1 MYRSA
6 CQRVFPAAQT
16 AWFILPYRNEWY
28 GSE

>member
-6 CQRVFPAAQT
+6 CQRVFPAAQA
-16 AWFILPYRNEWY
+16 AWFVLSYRNEWY